1 MSIPQS
7 VAILG
12 GGEAGVASALLAKW
26 HGSEVFISDHG
37 EIQAHYRSELQSNNI
52 PFEENGHDLVMRG
65 APHALIISEPAEAP
79 CPEQDVSLTLAYFEL
94 LAQSAGFGT
103 VWCGMLKHAL
113 EAAPELKDCIGLPR
127 DHVYYPIMFG
137 KPVMK
142 YSRTVQRDSVAKI
155 NRVSIL
161 V

>member
-52 PFEENGHDLVMRG
+52 PFEENGHDLERLSKADVVIKSPG
-65 APHALIISEPAEAP
+65 IPQDAAVVLALR
-79 CPEQDVSLTLAYFEL
+79 EQHLPIWSDIELAYRSKPEGSQL
-94 LAQSAGFGT
+94 VAITGSNGKTT
-103 VWCGMLKHAL
+103 VTTWLGHIL
-113 EAAPELKDCIGLPR
+113 EKSGA
-127 DHVYYPIMFG
+127 
-137 KPVMK
+137 
-142 YSRTVQRDSVAKI
+142 SVRVGRQHR
-155 NRVSIL
+155 NRCWSLDDGVWRRHL
-161 V
+161 RP